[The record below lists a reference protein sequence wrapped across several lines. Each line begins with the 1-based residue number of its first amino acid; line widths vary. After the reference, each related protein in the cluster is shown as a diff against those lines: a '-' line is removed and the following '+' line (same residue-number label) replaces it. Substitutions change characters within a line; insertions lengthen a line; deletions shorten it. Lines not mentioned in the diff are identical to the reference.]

1 MGELANLLKRI
12 EPIDETM
19 CQAAREKWDQVGKP
33 LRSLGRL
40 EDMVIQLAGV
50 TRNLNPKVDKKAVLI
65 FCADNGVVEEG
76 VTQTG
81 SQVTAIVSENF
92 TKGIA
97 TINSFAKVA
106 GAKVFP
112 IDIGICK
119 DMSQV
124 QGMVHRKIAFGTENM
139 AKGPAMSR
147 EQCEQAILVGIHM
160 VKELKEQGYQ
170 LFVTGEM
177 GIGNTSTSSAML
189 SVLEHVPVSQVTGP
203 GAGLSSEG
211 ICHKITVL
219 QQAISVNHPKK
230 DDIIDVMSKI
240 GGYDICG
247 IAGAFLG
254 GAIYQVP
261 VLVDGL
267 ISAVGANCA
276 IRLAPLCKD
285 YIFASHC
292 SAEPA
297 GQLALKAIGKEAY
310 VHAGMCLGEGTG
322 GLIGAKLFD
331 FALAAYNEVADFEQ
345 AEFGRYELLQ

>member
-1 MGELANLLKRI
+1 MGELADLLKRI

-124 QGMVHRKIAFGTENM
+124 QGMVHRKIAFGTANM
-139 AKGPAMSR
+139 TKGPAMFR

-160 VKELKEQGYQ
+160 VKELKEQGYN
-170 LFVTGEM
+170 LFITGEM

-189 SVLEHVPVSQVTGP
+189 SVLEEVPVSQVTGR
-203 GAGLSSEG
+203 GAGLSSKGLE
-211 ICHKITVL
+211 HKIKVIE
-219 QQAISVNHPKK
+219 QAILVNHPKK
-230 DDIIDVMSKI
+230 DDVLDVMSKV

-261 VLVDGL
+261 VLVDGF
-267 ISAVGANCA
+267 ISAIGANCA
-276 IRLAPLCKD
+276 IRLAPFCKD
-285 YIFASHC
+285 YIFVSHC

-310 VHAGMCLGEGTG
+310 IHAGMCLGEGTG
-322 GLIGAKLFD
+322 GLLGAKLLD

-345 AEFGRYELLQ
+345 ADFGHYELLK